1 MKKMKR
7 RIAGIVL
14 ILMLVTIVLSPA
26 SFSAWADKTD
36 EDSEII
42 YIEESE
48 EVIAD
53 ESETA
58 GEDEEF
64 DISCII
70 DSAGVVAEE
79 TDDAGKN
86 EIKSFD
92 EICSCKTGD
101 IVRFGKYEQ
110 DGNDENGKED
120 IEWQV
125 LKAESDR
132 VLLVSKYALDCVPY
146 NTEEGDETWETCS
159 LRNWLNNDFKNAA
172 FSTEEQKKI
181 PAVTVANE
189 SNPFY
194 KTPGGN
200 DTQDQIFCLS
210 LNEIESMIGYN
221 WYDDELMYGYSQEMI
236 VEPTLYAVGRGA
248 YSYKITEDNC
258 TFLKDYG
265 FDDSIKDCRGC
276 WWWLRSPGFD
286 NSNACSVDSTGLV
299 GKTHSIRTS
308 ANRVAV
314 RPALF
319 VNFISLERS
328 DEELED
334 PINLPQEEFEVI
346 IDSKEDVIDEVSDE
360 IKDDEIKDEDSSE
373 EDDNKD
379 TDVNPGEGED
389 VTDED
394 SSEENNAEDADVTP
408 NEKNEITDEPG
419 ND

>member
-110 DGNDENGKED
+110 DGNDENGK
-120 IEWQV
+120 
-125 LKAESDR
+125 DR
-132 VLLVSKYALDCVPY
+132 VYRA
-146 NTEEGDETWETCS
+146 E
-159 LRNWLNNDFKNAA
+159 NND
-172 FSTEEQKKI
+172 
-181 PAVTVANE
+181 
-189 SNPFY
+189 
-194 KTPGGN
+194 
-200 DTQDQIFCLS
+200 
-210 LNEIESMIGYN
+210 
-221 WYDDELMYGYSQEMI
+221 
-236 VEPTLYAVGRGA
+236 
-248 YSYKITEDNC
+248 
-258 TFLKDYG
+258 
-265 FDDSIKDCRGC
+265 
-276 WWWLRSPGFD
+276 
-286 NSNACSVDSTGLV
+286 
-299 GKTHSIRTS
+299 
-308 ANRVAV
+308 
-314 RPALF
+314 
-319 VNFISLERS
+319 
-328 DEELED
+328 
-334 PINLPQEEFEVI
+334 
-346 IDSKEDVIDEVSDE
+346 
-360 IKDDEIKDEDSSE
+360 
-373 EDDNKD
+373 
-379 TDVNPGEGED
+379 
-389 VTDED
+389 
-394 SSEENNAEDADVTP
+394 
-408 NEKNEITDEPG
+408 
-419 ND
+419 